1 MNIVYLLTGSNQ
13 GDRADQLSRCC
24 TALQEV
30 AGEIVMFSAVYETEA
45 WGIEGLPAHLN
56 QALCLHTR
64 LTPLELIKVIH
75 EIEYQLGRRRAE
87 KWGVRSID
95 IDIIYFNNDI
105 VQLPELV
112 IPHPLL
118 QERKFVLTP
127 LCEIAP
133 DFVHPVLLKTNK
145 ELELA
150 SPDKL
155 QVSRVNAMA

>member
-13 GDRADQLSRCC
+13 GDRARQLSLCC
-24 TALQEV
+24 EALQKE
-30 AGEIVMFSAVYETEA
+30 AGRIVMSSAVYETEA

-56 QALCLHTR
+56 QALCLHTG
-64 LTPLELIKVIH
+64 LSPLELLKVIQ
-75 EIEYQLGRRRAE
+75 ELELRLGRKRVE

-105 VQLPELV
+105 VQLPELI

-118 QERKFVLTP
+118 QERNFVLTP

-145 ELELA
+145 ELEQM

-155 QVSRVNAMA
+155 RVSRIADPA